1 MKTSKTTINNILSF
15 SKTLSFLTD
24 KNTRF
29 EDVEAIKNNIK
40 NRDIN
45 FNLN

>member
-1 MKTSKTTINNILSF
+1 MKTSKNTINNILAF
-15 SKTLSFLTD
+15 SKTLTFLTD

-29 EDVEAIKNNIK
+29 TSEEAIKNDLK
-40 NRDIN
+40 KHDIN